1 MEVIVFNSIDTV
13 LNDFQYKN
21 DNIQLWLSICI
32 LDECIDVPSCD
43 SIFITYL
50 SQSKIRTIQ
59 RLCRC
64 IRIDMKNKH
73 KIGNVY
79 IWCNQLDDLFDKK
92 KEYDSMFRDK
102 IKMSENNFYGERE
115 KWSFVIKDVESIKNY
130 LIDVREFKDLSWMEN
145 QIFFVILY
153 YLKAFLKE
161 WALKWKIKV
170 KWQCN

>member
-1 MEVIVFNSIDTV
+1 
-13 LNDFQYKN
+13 
-21 DNIQLWLSICI
+21 
-32 LDECIDVPSCD
+32 
-43 SIFITYL
+43 
-50 SQSKIRTIQ
+50 
-59 RLCRC
+59 
-64 IRIDMKNKH
+64 MKNKY
-73 KIGNVY
+73 KIGNVH
-79 IWCNQLDDLFDKK
+79 ICCNQYDEILNTSSGL

-161 WALKWKIKV
+161 WAIQWKITV

>member
-1 MEVIVFNSIDTV
+1 
-13 LNDFQYKN
+13 
-21 DNIQLWLSICI
+21 
-32 LDECIDVPSCD
+32 
-43 SIFITYL
+43 
-50 SQSKIRTIQ
+50 
-59 RLCRC
+59 
-64 IRIDMKNKH
+64 MKNKH